1 MIDIVIMI
9 THTRSII
16 KHVFVL
22 QFAWFVMFF
31 TNILGF
37 IGSRSELL
45 QDIVWLGI
53 PSVGVIVSVSCLR
66 KRHSIYWSISTI
78 YLAFIIFGLWVLIW
92 GITQM

>member
-1 MIDIVIMI
+1 MQA
-9 THTRSII
+9 HSSSII
-16 KHVFVL
+16 KPVFVL
-22 QFAWFVMFF
+22 QLVWFVLFF
-31 TNILGF
+31 TNILGL

-53 PSVGVIVSVSCLR
+53 PTIGVLASVNCLR
-66 KRHSIYWSISTI
+66 KRQSIYWSISTI